1 MAQTLVKIYVH
12 IVFSTKNREDLILPQ
27 IENELFAYIGGILR
41 KHNSVLIAANG
52 TANHI
57 HLLVSQSKNISLSD
71 LLRELK
77 KSSSL
82 WIKTK
87 DEKFKNFQWQ
97 AGFGAFSIGQ
107 SQVETVKSY
116 IVKQKEHHRTEV
128 FENEYRKFLQKYN
141 IDFDDRYFLD

>member
-1 MAQTLVKIYVH
+1 MAQTLVKIYLHV
-12 IVFSTKNREDLILPQ
+12 VFSTKNRENLILPE
-27 IENELFAYIGGILR
+27 IEKELFAYIGGILR
-41 KHNSVLIAANG
+41 KHNSILLAANG

-57 HLLVSQSKNISLSD
+57 HLLISQSKNISLSD

-87 DEKFKNFQWQ
+87 DVSFKDFQWQ

-107 SQVETVKSY
+107 SQIEAVRTY
-116 IVKQKEHHRTEV
+116 ISKQKEHHQTEV
-128 FENEYRKFLQKYN
+128 FEDEYRKFLEKYE
-141 IDFDDRYFLD
+141 IDFDDKYFLD